1 MADHYDVLGVSR
13 DASSEEIK
21 KAYRRLAREL
31 HPDVN
36 PDPEAQDRFKMVTHA
51 YEVLSDPVSRENY
64 DRGGDSNPFGGG
76 GFADFGDIFSTF
88 FGGGQS
94 SRGPRSR
101 SERGQDALLRLDV
114 ELADVIFGI
123 EKEVEFDTAA
133 VCETCSGSCCQPGTS
148 PVTCDICGG
157 AGVINRTVRSLLG
170 NVMTQAPC
178 GSCRGFGTVI
188 ATPCTTCQGHGR
200 VRARKT
206 VTIDVP
212 AGVDSGVRL
221 HLPGSG
227 EVGPAG
233 GASGDLYIE
242 ILVRSNDVFNRLK
255 DDLLCTVDVSMADA
269 ILGTTFT
276 FEALDGPV
284 DVEIKP
290 GAQSADVIV
299 IRDRG
304 IGRLRG
310 NGRGDLRIGLHVLTP
325 TKLSA
330 KEKELIASF
339 ASSRKAQPPVLGSF
353 QQGLFAKL
361 RDRFL

>member
-1 MADHYDVLGVSR
+1 LADHYDVLGVSR

-64 DRGGDSNPFGGG
+64 DRGGDSNPFSGG

-123 EKEVEFDTAA
+123 EREVEFDTAA
-133 VCETCSGSCCQPGTS
+133 MCETCSGSCCQPGTS
-148 PVTCDICGG
+148 PVNCDICGG

-276 FEALDGPV
+276 FEALDGAV

-299 IRDRG
+299 IKDRG

-339 ASSRKAQPPVLGSF
+339 ASSRKPQPPVLGSF

>member
-64 DRGGDSNPFGGG
+64 DRGGDSNPFSGG

-123 EKEVEFDTAA
+123 EREVEFDTAA
-133 VCETCSGSCCQPGTS
+133 MCETCSGSCCQPGTS
-148 PVTCDICGG
+148 PVNCDICGG

-276 FEALDGPV
+276 FEALDGAV

-299 IRDRG
+299 IKDRG

-339 ASSRKAQPPVLGSF
+339 ASSRKPQPPVLGSF

>member
-1 MADHYDVLGVSR
+1 
-13 DASSEEIK
+13 
-21 KAYRRLAREL
+21 
-31 HPDVN
+31 
-36 PDPEAQDRFKMVTHA
+36 MVTHA

-233 GASGDLYIE
+233 GASGDLFIE